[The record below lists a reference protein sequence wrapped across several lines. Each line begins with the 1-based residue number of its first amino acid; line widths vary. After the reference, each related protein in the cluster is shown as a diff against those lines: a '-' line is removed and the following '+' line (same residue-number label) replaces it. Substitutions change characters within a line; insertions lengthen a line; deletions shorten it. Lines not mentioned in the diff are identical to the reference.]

1 MMVPLPAAFAD
12 RMRSQLGS
20 EFPAFLSAL
29 EAPALRGIRLN
40 PLKVSQDHAAFL
52 EGERI
57 LWAEDAYLLPD
68 ESRAGATVLHEAGAW
83 YLQEPSAMLPA
94 AVLAPRPG
102 ETILDLCAA
111 PGGKSTQIGAA
122 LRGSGLLVCNEPVPK
137 RARVLSGNMERLGIE
152 NAVVTCAWPEQLAA
166 KWPEGFDG
174 VLVDAPCSGEGM
186 FRRDPE
192 TRKEWSPE
200 KAVGC
205 ALRQQEILSAAS
217 KLVRPGG
224 RLVYATCTYHPME
237 NEENVRWFL
246 RTFSSFSLEAIH
258 LPGAEAAE
266 GFMTC
271 YPHRLRGE
279 GQFVA
284 AFRKSGEGEARLP
297 EDRSLQKPSR
307 EEIGIFGGQ
316 FPCLPRPTHRL
327 GDVLVA
333 LPFCPD
339 LSGLKVL
346 RAGLHLG
353 EVRGKVASPD
363 HACALSASP
372 PACQAADLTYD
383 QASRYLAGE
392 TMETL
397 AEGWITPRYK
407 GLNLGWAKGSAGILK
422 NHYPRGLR
430 GSHFLP

>member
-1 MMVPLPAAFAD
+1 MSVPLPAAFID

-40 PLKVSQDHAAFL
+40 PLKESQDHAAFR

-102 ETILDLCAA
+102 ETMLDLCAA

-137 RARVLSGNMERLGIE
+137 RARVLSGNLERMGIV
-152 NAVVTCAWPEQLAA
+152 NALVTCAWPEQLAA

-200 KAVGC
+200 KAAGC
-205 ALRQQEILSAAS
+205 ALRQQEILSAAA

-246 RTFSSFSLEAIH
+246 QTFSSFSPETIH
-258 LPGAEAAE
+258 LPGAEAPE

-284 AFRKSGEGEARLP
+284 AFRKSGEREAFLP
-297 EDRSLQKPSR
+297 ADRSLQRPSR
-307 EEIGIFGGQ
+307 EEIGTFRRQ
-316 FPCLPRPTHRL
+316 FPYLPCPTHKL

-333 LPFCPD
+333 LPFCLD

-353 EVRGKVASPD
+353 EVRGKVATPD

-372 PACQAADLTYD
+372 PACQVVDLISD
-383 QASRYLAGE
+383 QALRYLAGE
-392 TMETL
+392 TMETS

-407 GLNLGWAKGSAGILK
+407 DLNLGWAKGSAGILK

-430 GSHFLP
+430 GGHFLP